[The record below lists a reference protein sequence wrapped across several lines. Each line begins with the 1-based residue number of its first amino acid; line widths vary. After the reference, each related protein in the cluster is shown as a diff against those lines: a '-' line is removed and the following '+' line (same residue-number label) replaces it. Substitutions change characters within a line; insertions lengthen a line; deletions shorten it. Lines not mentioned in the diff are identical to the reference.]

1 MPFSKITILQGIR
14 NIVST

>member
-14 NIVST
+14 NKVST